1 MKDRVLEVEGLA
13 VRFGEREIFSEVSFH
28 VERGEFL
35 CLLGPNGAGKSTLLK
50 TMLGFIQPTRGKV
63 QVLGLPPGGAEKR
76 IGYVPQLKQF
86 ERSFPATVVELIV
99 ANLRGSWPI
108 RIRPA
113 ERERAQAVLA
123 RVKGERL
130 IDLRLGGLSGGECQR
145 AFIARALVN
154 DPELIFLD
162 EPATGVDAG
171 GREDLYDLL
180 HHISAD
186 EHIAAVM
193 VTHSPTAI
201 ARTAEKIVL
210 IDGTVRAFGLPEE
223 LMKDGRLFSLMGL
236 SKPNHPAAGI
246 EEG

>member
-1 MKDRVLEVEGLA
+1 
-13 VRFGEREIFSEVSFH
+13 
-28 VERGEFL
+28 
-35 CLLGPNGAGKSTLLK
+35 
-50 TMLGFIQPTRGKV
+50 MLGFIEAYQGRV
-63 QVLGLPPGGAEKR
+63 QVLGLPPGGAGKR

-86 ERSFPATVVELIV
+86 ERSFPATVLELIV
-99 ANLRGSWPI
+99 ANLRGSWPV
-108 RIRPA
+108 RITPQ
-113 ERERAQAVLA
+113 ERERAAAALA

-130 IDLRLGGLSGGECQR
+130 IDLQLGGLSGGECQR

-180 HHISAD
+180 HTISRD
-186 EHIAAVM
+186 EYLAAVM

-201 ARTAEKIVL
+201 TRTAEKIVL
-210 IDGTVRAFGLPEE
+210 IDGTVRAFGLPHE
-223 LMKDGRLFSLMGL
+223 LMQDGRLFSMMGL
-236 SKPNHPAAGI
+236 SKPQHPAASI